1 MGPFWGHD
9 SHGTLVTIRPS
20 CGILRDMPT
29 PKLRPT
35 LVENPYFSRA
45 HPPDATNPRTI
56 PAMMDIRE
64 SAITTLAARGVLDA
78 ALVAAATHF
87 RARWE
92 SMGGKSASA
101 IDYGREHVDGGKAR
115 DPITERQVN
124 AGKVLARCRALLGA
138 RMYGL
143 VSAVCGEGF
152 ALTEIFARKRERL
165 TAADCLRMSLDD
177 LAELWRM
184 ATRR

>member
-1 MGPFWGHD
+1 M
-9 SHGTLVTIRPS
+9 TIRPS
-20 CGILRDMPT
+20 YGILRDIPT
-29 PKLRPT
+29 PKLRP

-45 HPPDATNPRTI
+45 HPSDATNPRTI
-56 PAMMDIRE
+56 PAMMNIRE

-78 ALVAAATHF
+78 AQVAAVTHF
-87 RARWE
+87 RALWE
-92 SMGGKSASA
+92 SMGGKGASA
-101 IDYGREHVDGGKAR
+101 IDGGKAR

-124 AGKVLARCRALLGA
+124 ADKELARCRALLGA